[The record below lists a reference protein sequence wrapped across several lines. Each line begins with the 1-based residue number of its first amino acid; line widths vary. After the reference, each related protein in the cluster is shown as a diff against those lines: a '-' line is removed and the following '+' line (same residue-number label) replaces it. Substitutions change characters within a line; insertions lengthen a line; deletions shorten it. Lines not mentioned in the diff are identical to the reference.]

1 MEVLTILIVM
11 LTVLNGFLVKTEN
24 FKTNQT
30 ACVFLLKS
38 FVQ

>member
-1 MEVLTILIVM
+1 MEGLTILIVM
-11 LTVLNGFLVKTEN
+11 LTVLNGFHVKTEN
-24 FKTNQT
+24 FTINQI